1 MFVRW
6 KHRPA
11 KRVKAWSVPDE
22 RIRYA
27 VLVEN
32 HRVDGKPRQRVIRH
46 LAAIRDGDLVHPMT
60 VDRFWTQVDG
70 HLDELNLRG
79 AVRLAMEAT
88 IAERVPRP
96 DPEALAEHRRSFEA
110 WKAGMAA
117 LAQGRR

>member
-6 KHRPA
+6 KYRPA
-11 KRVKAWSVPDE
+11 RRVKSWSVPDE

-27 VLVEN
+27 VLVESR
-32 HRVDGKPRQRVIRH
+32 RVEGKPRQRVIRH
-46 LAAIRDGDLVHPMT
+46 LAAIRDGDLRHPMT

-70 HLDELNLRG
+70 HLGELGIHG
-79 AVRLAMEAT
+79 AARLAMEAT
-88 IAERVPRP
+88 IAERVSRP

-110 WKAGMAA
+110 WKAGIVA